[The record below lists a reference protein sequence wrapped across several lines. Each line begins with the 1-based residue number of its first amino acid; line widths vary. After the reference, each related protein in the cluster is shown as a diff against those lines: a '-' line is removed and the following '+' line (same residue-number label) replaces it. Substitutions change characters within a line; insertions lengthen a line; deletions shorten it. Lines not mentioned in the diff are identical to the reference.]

1 LGKLTDVLFSL
12 LQLGGAVKPAE
23 LVLSHGAVVL
33 EDIEEASEVREQQDL
48 LPLFLDFL
56 EESVEE
62 LEFPAVLNQML
73 TELVCTVG
81 LNTIEHVRMVACL
94 TKLHIGM
101 VS

>member
-1 LGKLTDVLFSL
+1 
-12 LQLGGAVKPAE
+12 
-23 LVLSHGAVVL
+23 
-33 EDIEEASEVREQQDL
+33 L